1 MAKLKSLSIQNFMSI
16 RKAVIEFSN
25 QGLVLIRGEN
35 LDDPAFDANG
45 AGKSSIMEALVV
57 SLYEKTIR
65 GLSMNEVVNED
76 VGKNMALFLDFDSDT
91 GKEYRISRYRK
102 HREHKNNTYIFQ
114 DGVNITPKSTK
125 DCNVLIEEIFGMDF
139 MTFTNSI
146 LFGGG
151 LIKTF
156 SVATDAEKKAILEK
170 MLKLDTWG
178 KAQDVAKK
186 KLKEVKEELFEV
198 DVKVKENTLKIDG
211 IDNTVRSLEEAEKEG
226 RERVEQE
233 IESIKHEIKQA
244 EKEAKAEIKKLEKE
258 LEEAEKAEIEH
269 NMDTADSVVALEDLE
284 KLLKKVEKNLKKF
297 DAVEEQLSDL
307 KVDLKGYERETD
319 RNEKEIERLYD
330 EISELESGVGGK
342 CPACGQPV
350 TEESVGDS
358 IDHTKNK
365 IEDIKKKNRVLAE
378 KYKETKESMEA
389 LQVVLKK
396 KSKYEKQREKILG
409 ETSQIKAS
417 IKAEDK
423 IKESLQKDVKRAKK
437 ALDES
442 KEKPEVVRLKKH
454 LKRAEQELGGTEFA
468 KRIAEQK
475 EKKKALEDETKAIQ
489 DSVKDK
495 RERQRHL
502 EFAVDAYGNS
512 GIKSKLLDS
521 VTAEINQKTNYYLR
535 KLAGTTIE
543 VKVSTQTTLASG
555 EVRDKFDV
563 QIKNLVGSDNYKGN
577 STGERR
583 RIDLSIS
590 LALQDLV
597 MTRSNAKMNI
607 LLYDEVFDG
616 LDAIGCENVVQLLH
630 EIQGNTGTIFVIT
643 HNDTLKAFFDR
654 HLVVTKE
661 QGKTSVTKEGF

>member
-1 MAKLKSLSIQNFMSI
+1 MSI
-16 RKAVIEFSN
+16 RKAVVDFSN

-76 VGKNMALFLDFDSDT
+76 IGKNMVLFLDFNSDT
-91 GKEYRISRYRK
+91 GKEYRISRYRQHK
-102 HREHKNNTYIFQ
+102 EHKNNTYIFQ

-156 SVATDAEKKAILEK
+156 SVATDAEKKSILEK

-178 KAQDVAKK
+178 KAQEVAKK
-186 KLKEVKEELFEV
+186 KLKEVKEELATV
-198 DVKVKENTLKIDG
+198 DSKV
-211 IDNTVRSLEEAEKEG
+211 EKSTNLVSEMDST
-226 RERVEQE
+226 
-233 IESIKHEIKQA
+233 IESLKEA
-244 EKEAKAEIKKLEKE
+244 EKEAKERHEQEIEGLKAEIK
-258 LEEAEKAEIEH
+258 EAEKNAEAKIVELQEELDEAEKEH
-269 NMDTADSVVALEDLE
+269 IKACANEVDSDTTVEELE
-284 KLLKKVEKNLKKF
+284 KLLKKVDKSLKKF
-297 DAVEEQLSDL
+297 EAVEDQISDFR
-307 KVDLKGYERETD
+307 VDFKSFNRDYEKTD
-319 RNEKEIERLYD
+319 KEIEKLY
-330 EISELESGVGGK
+330 EEMSELEMGVGGS
-342 CPACGQPV
+342 CPVCKQPI
-350 TEESVGDS
+350 TADS
-358 IDHTKNK
+358 IDESIDHIKNQIGK
-365 IEDIKKKNRVLAE
+365 LQKKKNIYEKKAE
-378 KYKETKESMEA
+378 EAKESTEA
-389 LQVVLKK
+389 LQIVLKK

-417 IKAEDK
+417 IKAEEK
-423 IKESLQKDVKRAKK
+423 IRESLQKEVKRARK
-437 ALDES
+437 ALEEAQ
-442 KEKPEVVRLKKH
+442 EKPELARLRHH
-454 LKRAEQELGGTEFA
+454 LKRAKQELGGTRFTDL
-468 KRIAEQK
+468 IAQK
-475 EKKKALEDETKAIQ
+475 EEQKKALLDEIKAIK

-495 RERQRHL
+495 KERQRHL

-521 VTAEINQKTNYYLR
+521 VTDEINQKTNYYLR

-543 VKVSTQTTLASG
+543 VKVSTQTKLASG

-563 QIKNLVGSDNYKGN
+563 QIKNLVGSNNYKGN

-630 EIQGNTGTIFVIT
+630 EIQGSIGTIFVIT

>member
-16 RKAVIEFSN
+16 RKAVVDFSN

-65 GLSMNEVVNED
+65 GLTMNEVVNED
-76 VGKNMALFLDFDSDT
+76 IGKNMVLFLDFDSDT

-102 HREHKNNTYIFQ
+102 HKEHKNNTYIFQ

-156 SVATDAEKKAILEK
+156 SVATDAEKKSILEK

-178 KAQDVAKK
+178 KAQEVAKR
-186 KLKEVKEELFEV
+186 KLKEVKEELATV
-198 DVKVKENTLKIDG
+198 DSKVEKSTNLVAEMEDTIKRLKEAEQEAKDRHKQEIEELKYDIKEAEKKAEDK
-211 IDNTVRSLEEAEKEG
+211 IVELQEELDEAEKEH
-226 RERVEQE
+226 
-233 IESIKHEIKQA
+233 IKACANEVDSDTA
-244 EKEAKAEIKKLEKE
+244 
-258 LEEAEKAEIEH
+258 LEE
-269 NMDTADSVVALEDLE
+269 LE
-284 KLLKKVEKNLKKF
+284 KLQKKVDKNLKKF
-297 DAVEEQLSDL
+297 DAVEDQISDL
-307 KVDLKGYERETD
+307 RVDFKSYNREYEDNDKKVQKLY
-319 RNEKEIERLYD
+319 NEID
-330 EISELESGVGGK
+330 ELEDGIGK
-342 CPACGQPV
+342 NCPVCGQPV
-350 TEESVGDS
+350 TADKVDES
-358 IDHTKNK
+358 IEHCRNQIAKLETTK
-365 IEDIKKKNRVLAE
+365 EVLAKKSE
-378 KYKETKESMEA
+378 ETKESMEA
-389 LQVVLKK
+389 LEKLLKK
-396 KSKYEKQREKILG
+396 KKKYMTQKEQLLG

-417 IKAEDK
+417 IKAEEK
-423 IKESLQKDVKRAKK
+423 IRESLQKEVKRATK
-437 ALDES
+437 ALEEA
-442 KEKPEVVRLKKH
+442 KEKPEVERLKKQ
-454 LKRAEQELGGTEFA
+454 LKRAKQELGGTKFTELVSE
-468 KRIAEQK
+468 KEEQK
-475 EKKKALEDETKAIQ
+475 KLLLEEIKVIK

-495 RERQRHL
+495 KERQRHL

-521 VTAEINQKTNYYLR
+521 VTAEINQKANYYLR

-543 VKVSTQTTLASG
+543 IKVSTQTRLASG

-616 LDAIGCENVVQLLH
+616 LDAIGCENVVQLLQ
-630 EIQGNTGTIFVIT
+630 EIQGNIETIFVIT
-643 HNDTLKAFFDR
+643 HNDTLKAFFDK

-661 QGKTSVTKEGF
+661 QGKTSVTTEG